1 MGDDVV
7 TESARKSA
15 SSSSRRSVVEV
26 VTRGERRRR
35 RWSDEDRARIL
46 AEAMAPGAIASHVAR
61 RFGVSSGQ
69 FYTWRKAMLS
79 RATACGCKPGL
90 AKADFAEVRL
100 SAPDPKPAPALPISS
115 TGVMEITLPGGALI
129 RVDAAVDGA
138 ALGRVLAAL
147 AGR

>member
-1 MGDDVV
+1 M
-7 TESARKSA
+7 
-15 SSSSRRSVVEV
+15 
-26 VTRGERRRR
+26 
-35 RWSDEDRARIL
+35 

-61 RFGVSSGQ
+61 RFGVSTGQ
-69 FYTWRKAMLS
+69 FYTWRKAMLLRS
-79 RATACGCKPGL
+79 AACGGQQVL

-100 SAPDPKPAPALPISS
+100 SAPPPKLSPPSQIPP
-115 TGVMEITLPGGALI
+115 TGMMEIALPGGALI

>member
-1 MGDDVV
+1 MVDDAM
-7 TESARKSA
+7 TESTRKSA
-15 SSSSRRSVVEV
+15 PSSTRRSLVEV
-26 VTRGERRRR
+26 VTRGEPRR
-35 RWSDEDRARIL
+35 RWSEEDRARIL

-61 RFGVSSGQ
+61 RFGVSTGQ
-69 FYTWRKAMLS
+69 FYTWRKAMLLRS
-79 RATACGCKPGL
+79 GPVGVTPAS

-100 SAPDPKPAPALPISS
+100 SPPPPKPSAPSQIPT
-115 TGVMEITLPGGALI
+115 TGMMEITLPGGALI